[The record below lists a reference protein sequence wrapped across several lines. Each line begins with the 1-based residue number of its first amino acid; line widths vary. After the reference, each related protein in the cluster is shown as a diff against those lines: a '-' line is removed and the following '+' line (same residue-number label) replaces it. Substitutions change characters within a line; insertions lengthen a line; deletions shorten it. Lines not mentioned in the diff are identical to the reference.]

1 MTDIS
6 NHSSLKTQEN
16 VPYHSKTIIVGSKT
30 NSNSL
35 IASRTSLVAQMVT
48 NPPAMGETWVH
59 SLRLGRSPGG
69 GHGNPLQYS
78 CLENPMDRGAWW
90 ATVHGGRKE
99 SDTTERLSTAQYHLI
114 FIISQLTPPNTF
126 TASLFK
132 PGSKSRSMRNVLLKT
147 QLTA

>member
-35 IASRTSLVAQMVT
+35 IAPRTSLVAQMVK

-59 SLRLGRSPGG
+59 SLGLGD
-69 GHGNPLQYS
+69 H
-78 CLENPMDRGAWW
+78 LEEAM
-90 ATVHGGRKE
+90 ATH
-99 SDTTERLSTAQYHLI
+99 SSILA
-114 FIISQLTPPNTF
+114 
-126 TASLFK
+126 
-132 PGSKSRSMRNVLLKT
+132 
-147 QLTA
+147 